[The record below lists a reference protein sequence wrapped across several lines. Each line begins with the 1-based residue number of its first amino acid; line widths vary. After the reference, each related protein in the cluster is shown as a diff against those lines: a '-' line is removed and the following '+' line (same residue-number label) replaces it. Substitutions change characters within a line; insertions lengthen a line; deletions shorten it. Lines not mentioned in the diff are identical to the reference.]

1 MKIFR
6 YELEINENMG
16 TNMGRDYFQVNGIV
30 AARNIM
36 GAMNKI
42 YEFYTDSEST
52 ICSIKVYED
61 GNELHEISCEQI

>member
-6 YELEINENMG
+6 YELEIDGVMGSNMRRG
-16 TNMGRDYFQVNGIV
+16 YFKVKGVV

-42 YEFYTDSEST
+42 HKFYTDAENT
-52 ICSIKVYED
+52 IRSIEVYED
-61 GNELHEISCEQI
+61 ENEPQEISCEQI